1 MSGPGVTF
9 SSNPAA
15 RNNQRSCMPSIRV
28 TSQLAS
34 ASSVSALTRRY
45 DRNRS
50 FFEGARFPA
59 TQRLCSLEVERELEL
74 SRLRDWQIGWPLAL
88 KKAGGVDAG
97 LAIGIAAGRGT
108 S

>member
-1 MSGPGVTF
+1 
-9 SSNPAA
+9 
-15 RNNQRSCMPSIRV
+15 V

-108 S
+108 SIRWPDKAAAQVEGSQSGLNSQRTIQ